1 MKMQT
6 NIFYTAALVMLGYL
20 ASAQTVPDQNP
31 RFAESRDKYM
41 TKQDSLLKNQ
51 GTTVQN
57 TYQAYDWSQM
67 REDHQ
72 YYRRD
77 RRNDRRMARAQAPR
91 FIYQNPW
98 MGPWNAGY
106 GWGGPHVCYRS
117 GNWRFWW

>member
-1 MKMQT
+1 MKT
-6 NIFYTAALVMLGYL
+6 LTTILSTAAFLMLGCMV
-20 ASAQTVPDQNP
+20 SAQNVPDQNP

-41 TKQDSLLKNQ
+41 NKQDSLLKNQ

-57 TYQAYDWSQM
+57 TYKAYDWSQM
-67 REDHQ
+67 REDHE

-91 FIYQNPW
+91 FINQNPW

-106 GWGGPHVCYRS
+106 GWGGPHVGFRS